1 MLDRVRIL
9 PVTITAAALL
19 FVVKVGDVWRG
30 ADGLAGVAQAGTH
43 RANAADDTKA
53 EPAKSAE
60 PAPPTADT
68 GGARAAEAA
77 GDTDTDAPLTGSLAA
92 KDPTLFSKSE
102 LELLQN
108 LAARRDELESRAREL
123 EMREN
128 LLQAT
133 ERRIDEKI
141 VELKR
146 IEEKI
151 QALLDR
157 HDEREDAQLRSLV
170 KIYENMKPK
179 DAARI
184 FNELE
189 MDILL
194 SVAERMREAKAAPVL
209 AKMNPAKAKALTVE
223 LATRRKLPDFEPAG
237 GRDG

>member
-9 PVTITAAALL
+9 PVTMAAAALL

-30 ADGLAGVAQAGTH
+30 DDGLAGVAQAGTQQ
-43 RANAADDTKA
+43 AAGDAKA

-60 PAPPTADT
+60 PAPTADA
-68 GGARAAEAA
+68 GGAHAAEA
-77 GDTDTDAPLTGSLAA
+77 DRDTDADAPVAGTLAA

-108 LAARRDELESRAREL
+108 LAVRRDELESRARAL

-133 ERRIDEKI
+133 ERRIDGKI
-141 VELKR
+141 VELR
-146 IEEKI
+146 QIENKI

-157 HDEREDAQLRSLV
+157 YDQREDAQLRSLV
-170 KIYENMKPK
+170 KVYENMKPK

-184 FNELE
+184 FNQLE

-194 SVAERMREAKAAPVL
+194 NVAERMREAKVAPVL
-209 AKMNPAKAKALTVE
+209 AKMDSAKAKALTVE
-223 LATRRKLPDFEPAG
+223 LATRRKLPDFYTAG